1 MPIQSV
7 RQYVAA
13 ADNGGAWLATWRKA
27 PTQAT
32 TAGIWYDLG
41 MATGNPAPNYYA
53 ATPLRSK
60 VLARS
65 TDGGFDHG
73 PDAAEQ
79 KYLKGF
85 MALGTAGLPITFLL
99 CDYLMYYPFVD
110 MDFTE
115 LVQADVLTRHTDGL
129 GVQVMAVQVAAQSGV
144 GNPKF
149 QIVYTNSDGV
159 PDRISEVMSCNASVI
174 PGNIINSHAVA
185 PAGYNHPA
193 GPFIRLQQGDKGV
206 RSIQS
211 TIWQTPDVGLVA
223 LVLVKPIEMTVIRD
237 ITAPVERAC
246 LPDFNKLPKI
256 ANDAFLNIICCPNG
270 SIAGAQFH
278 GTIETLF
285 S

>member
-13 ADNGGAWLATWRKA
+13 VDDGGSWIATWRKA
-27 PTQAT
+27 PTQVT

-60 VLARS
+60 ALARS

-73 PDAAEQ
+73 PDATEQ
-79 KYLKGF
+79 KYLKSF
-85 MALGTAGLPITFLL
+85 TALGTAGVPITFLL
-99 CDYLMYYPFVD
+99 ADYLLYYPFVD
-110 MDFTE
+110 MDQTD
-115 LVQADVLTRHTDGL
+115 LIQTDTLPRHTSGL

-149 QIVYTNSDGV
+149 QIVYTNSDGAQ
-159 PDRISEVMSCNASVI
+159 DRISEVMSCNTSTI
-174 PGNIINSHAVA
+174 PGNIITSHAVA

-193 GPFIRLQQGDKGV
+193 GPFIHLQQGDKGV

-211 TIWQTPDVGLVA
+211 IVWQTPDVGLLA
-223 LVLVKPIEMTVIRD
+223 LVLVKPLEMTVIRD
-237 ITAPVERAC
+237 ITAPVERAS
-246 LPDFNKLPKI
+246 LPDFNKMPPI
-256 ANDAFLNIICCPNG
+256 ANDAYLNVICCPSG
-270 SIAGAQFH
+270 SIASAQFH
-278 GTIETLF
+278 GYIETIF
-285 S
+285 T